1 MMNQL
6 IHRVRRRV
14 GSMLAGPANAGRGLT
29 VFPDDVFLVS
39 YPRSGNTWTRFLIGN
54 LMDPDNPV
62 TFANIESRIPEIYVT
77 PDETLC
83 RMPRPRVLKSH
94 EYFDP
99 RYPRVIYVVRDPRD
113 IAVSF
118 YHYQVKRRKVP
129 ESCSLEEFVTRFVGG
144 EVFSFCGPWDDHVNS
159 WRYLRR
165 GRSEFALLRYEDL
178 LKDTERELAKAA
190 AVLGVDGSPERLARA
205 VALSSADRMRE
216 LEKAQSQS
224 WVLTKGTRSDKSFV
238 RRAGQGE
245 WKEALSAKSIAEIEA
260 AWGSVMTE
268 LGYEEAAVTRK

>member
-1 MMNQL
+1 MNQL

-14 GSMLAGPANAGRGLT
+14 GSMLAGKPNAGRGLT

-39 YPRSGNTWTRFLIGN
+39 YPRSGNTWIRFLIGN
-54 LMDPDNPV
+54 LMDPDDPV
-62 TFANIESRIPEIYVT
+62 SFANIESRIPEIYVT
-77 PDETLC
+77 SDEALC
-83 RMPRPRVLKSH
+83 RMRRPRILKSH

-113 IAVSF
+113 VAVSF
-118 YHYQVKRRKVP
+118 YHYQLKRRKLP
-129 ESCSLEEFVTRFVGG
+129 ESCSLEDFVTRFVAG
-144 EVFSFCGPWDDHVNS
+144 EIFSFCGPWDDHVNS
-159 WRYLRR
+159 WRCLRGGRR
-165 GRSEFALLRYEDL
+165 GFALLRYEDL
-178 LKDTERELAKAA
+178 LKDTERDLARAA
-190 AVLGVDGSPERLARA
+190 AVLGVDDNPERLARA

-216 LEKAQSQS
+216 LEKQQSQS

-245 WKEALSAKSIAEIEA
+245 WKEALSPKSIAEIEA
-260 AWGSVMTE
+260 AWGGLMHE